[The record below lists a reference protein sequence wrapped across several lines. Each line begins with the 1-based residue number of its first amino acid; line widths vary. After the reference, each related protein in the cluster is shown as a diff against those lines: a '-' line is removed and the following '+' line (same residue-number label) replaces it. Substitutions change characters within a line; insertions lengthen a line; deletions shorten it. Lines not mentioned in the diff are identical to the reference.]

1 VTIRGENRSRR
12 SAICVGRLFSGNGR
26 ATSDRRLIS
35 AADDEVGASPAV
47 VLNYRYSQR
56 RFGEAG
62 DAVGQSIRINDK
74 VFTVVGVAPPEFFS
88 AEPGTVPAIFCAD
101 ACQRAPPTT
110 GSSQDRSRAIS
121 QPELLLDRNHGQTEA
136 RRESVASASRTRA
149 TVSSL
154 CGGFGVERQG
164 ARRSART
171 NTHERLRGADS
182 LRFKYAKPL
191 YVLMTMAG
199 SILLIACANIA
210 NLLLARAMA
219 RRREIAVRLSIGA
232 GRLRIVRQ
240 LLTESVLL
248 AAIGGHWAL
257 YSPSGSSVF

>member
-1 VTIRGENRSRR
+1 MCRETIFREWACHQRP
-12 SAICVGRLFSGNGR
+12 ALDFCC
-26 ATSDRRLIS
+26 
-35 AADDEVGASPAV
+35 DDEVGASPAV

-88 AEPGTVPAIFCAD
+88 ADREPCRPFLCRCMPTCFLQPPVVVKTVAEQF
-101 ACQRAPPTT
+101 
-110 GSSQDRSRAIS
+110 
-121 QPELLLDRNHGQTEA
+121 LNRNYYWIEIMG
-136 RRESVASASRTRA
+136 RLKPGRESVASASRTRA
-149 TVSSL
+149 TVHRFAEDSASNDK
-154 CGGFGVERQG
+154 ERADLPELTLMKG
-164 ARRSART
+164 SAG
-171 NTHERLRGADS
+171 LDS

-248 AAIGGHWAL
+248 AAIGGAL
-257 YSPSGSSVF
+257 GVVFALWLIRF